1 MNDNKTQSQLADEKL
16 RQTLSWFL
24 SPAQFAQVMGGLDAP
39 DTCAKVL
46 KWAGLIEA
54 CPEMAEASELDDEA
68 QVILKYDLP
77 FFDIAL
83 YVMGIERIEEDVA
96 TEYDPE
102 VWGAIS
108 LGDGVWR
115 VAQVFLG
122 EALEYRIWLDK
133 DFEPVSF
140 KALKQQLSV
149 SEL

>member
-1 MNDNKTQSQLADEKL
+1 MSGQKTQRQLAEERL

-24 SPAQFAQVMGGLDAP
+24 SPAQFAHYMGGLDAP
-39 DTCAKVL
+39 DTCAKVI

-54 CPEMAEASELDDEA
+54 CPEVAEASELDDEA

-96 TEYDPE
+96 SEYDPE
-102 VWGAIS
+102 VWCVIS

-115 VAQVFLG
+115 VEQVFLG
-122 EALEYRIWLDK
+122 GSPGIQDVAGRGL
-133 DFEPVSF
+133 
-140 KALKQQLSV
+140 
-149 SEL
+149 